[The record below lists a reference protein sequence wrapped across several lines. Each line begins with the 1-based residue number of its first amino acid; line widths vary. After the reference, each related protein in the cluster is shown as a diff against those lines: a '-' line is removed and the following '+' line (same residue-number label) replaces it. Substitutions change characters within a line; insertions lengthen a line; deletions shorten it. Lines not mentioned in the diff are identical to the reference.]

1 MASVVVT
8 PADPINANDDVD
20 LPPELKR
27 EPSLSET
34 RPPAGSDPS
43 SAAHVRHKPAVAL
56 LQAKHK
62 QQLAKA
68 KRREG
73 KAERAAEQA
82 IEAAQ
87 HLAAEKADVEAL
99 VHRQV
104 EEKVIACYNQPMN
117 VS

>member
-1 MASVVVT
+1 
-8 PADPINANDDVD
+8 
-20 LPPELKR
+20 
-27 EPSLSET
+27 
-34 RPPAGSDPS
+34 
-43 SAAHVRHKPAVAL
+43 L
-56 LQAKHK
+56 LEAKHK
-62 QQLAKA
+62 SQLAKA

-104 EEKVIACYNQPMN
+104 EEKVCYTHSLPHALYCLW
-117 VS
+117 